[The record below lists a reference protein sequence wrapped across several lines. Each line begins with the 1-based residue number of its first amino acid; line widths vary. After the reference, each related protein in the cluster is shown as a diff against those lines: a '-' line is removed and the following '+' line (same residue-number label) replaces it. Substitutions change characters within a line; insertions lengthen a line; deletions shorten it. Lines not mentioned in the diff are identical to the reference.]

1 MEQKYSSDEIEIDLA
16 DLLLQYLE
24 HWFKI
29 FLSACLV
36 AGMMFAYCK
45 LIAVPQY
52 SSTAKLYALNKTDT
66 VTSMSDI
73 QTGTNLSKDYEAVV
87 SSRPVVTKVIENLG
101 LNMSYEE
108 MCGKLKVS
116 NQEDTR
122 IINLTITDSDPEQAK
137 VIVDEFATVVSAFIA
152 EKMDQAAPSIIEE
165 GYVSYKK
172 VSPSTLKNTVLGG
185 MIGGMLAVGVI
196 TITYLMND
204 TVANSD
210 DIEKYL
216 GLNTL
221 ASIPY
226 EEEEDRKD
234 ISKKGVR
241 QSKRRKKSKNH
252 GKKR

>member
-29 FLSACLV
+29 FLSAFLV
-36 AGMMFAYCK
+36 AVMVFAYCK
-45 LIAVPQY
+45 MIVVPQY

-73 QTGTNLSKDYEAVV
+73 QTGTNLSKDYEVVV
-87 SSRPVVTKVIENLG
+87 SSRPVVEQVIANLG
-101 LNMSYEE
+101 LDLSYED
-108 MCGKLKVS
+108 MCGKLKVA

-122 IINLTITDSDPEQAK
+122 IISLTITDADPEHAK
-137 VIVDEFATVVSAFIA
+137 VIVDEFAKVVSAFIA

-172 VSPSTLKNTVLGG
+172 VSPSTMKNTVLGG
-185 MIGGMLAVGVI
+185 MIGGMLAVGLI
-196 TITYLMND
+196 TVTYLMND
-204 TVANSD
+204 TVANAD
-210 DIEKYL
+210 DIERYL

-226 EEEEDRKD
+226 EEAEDGKD
-234 ISKKGVR
+234 SVKKR
-241 QSKRRKKSKNH
+241 SRRSKRHSKKSKKR
-252 GKKR
+252 KK

>member
-1 MEQKYSSDEIEIDLA
+1 MEQKYSSDEIEIDLGE
-16 DLLLQYLE
+16 LLLQYLE

-29 FLSACLV
+29 FLSAVLV

-73 QTGTNLSKDYEAVV
+73 QTGTNLSKDYEVVV
-87 SSRPVVTKVIENLG
+87 SSRPVVEQVIANLG
-101 LNMSYEE
+101 MDISYED
-108 MCGKLKVS
+108 MCNKLTVA

-122 IINLTITDSDPEQAK
+122 IISLTIKDSDPEQAK
-137 VIVDEFATVVSAFIA
+137 VIVDEFAVVVSAFIA

-172 VSPSTLKNTVLGG
+172 VSPSTMKNTVLGG

-196 TITYLMND
+196 TVTYLMND

-210 DIEKYL
+210 DIERYL

-226 EEEEDRKD
+226 EEDEDRKD
-234 ISKKGVR
+234 VSKKGVR
-241 QSKRRKKSKNH
+241 SVRKRKRLKKHGRK
-252 GKKR
+252 R